1 MQSTRRSRL
10 ITYTTVRALCRP
22 NTIRAS
28 LLFLSSIAAI
38 VALLLLVSGVLN
50 PDISLTAKRQI
61 LSFGLLVVE
70 IAAVH
75 QIGTYRQRKHRHE

>member
-10 ITYTTVRALCRP
+10 MTYTMVRALRRP
-22 NTIRAS
+22 DTIRAS

-38 VALLLLVSGVLN
+38 VTLLLLVSGMLN

-61 LSFGLLVVE
+61 LSFGLLIVE
-70 IAAVH
+70 IAAMY
-75 QIGTYRQRKHRHE
+75 QIGTYWKRKHRHE